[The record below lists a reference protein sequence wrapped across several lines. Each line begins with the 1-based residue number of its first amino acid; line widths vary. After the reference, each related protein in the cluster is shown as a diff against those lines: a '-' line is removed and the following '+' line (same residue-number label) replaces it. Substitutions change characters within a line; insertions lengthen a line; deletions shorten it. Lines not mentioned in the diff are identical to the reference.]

1 MNIKDKIEWLQQ
13 ECKELGLTLSLEGE
27 CGLGRS
33 CVGVLFVKGEDSFYP
48 DYQVTDEDG
57 YIIYGAEVWTPKD
70 AYHKH
75 PCVAVLG
82 HGDDSISQL
91 YDWMKWFKDNK
102 YFLNI
107 VKKDLSSIEDP
118 IVRMFTN
125 EWSACF
131 MPQEWF
137 FQGAK

>member
-13 ECKELGLTLSLEGE
+13 ECKELGLTLSLYGE
-27 CGLGRS
+27 CGLGRP

-48 DYQVTDEDG
+48 DYKIMDEDG
-57 YIIYGAEVWTPKD
+57 YIIHGAEVWIPND

-107 VKKDLSSIEDP
+107 IKNDLSAIDDP
-118 IVRMFTN
+118 IIKMFTD
-125 EWSACF
+125 EYSACF